1 MSTRYVIGPDVAL
14 ALAKSNAAIASGIR
28 LLAPTLLRSQVL
40 DQLYAEARRGRLTWK
55 EADKQL
61 VYIRKLDIRLLG
73 DRALQQA
80 AWRLAERHGWPDT
93 YAAEYAALT
102 ELQADA
108 LAVKDA
114 KLRKRLGKAV
124 KTVGIEVLLK
134 S

>member
-1 MSTRYVIGPDVAL
+1 MSTRYVISPDVAL
-14 ALAKSNAAIASGIR
+14 ALAKRNAAIAPGIR
-28 LLAPTLLRSQVL
+28 LLAPTLLRSQLL

-61 VYIRKLDIRLLG
+61 AYLRKLNIRFLG
-73 DRALQQA
+73 DRALQQV

-93 YAAEYAALT
+93 YSAEYAALA

-124 KTVGIEVLLK
+124 KTVRMEVLLA
-134 S
+134 